1 VALNPS
7 LIGGDLAARER
18 REKSAK
24 IGFSPCFDRA
34 FVMMEI
40 QRLVPAHGSTQAI
53 VIRPVLT
60 LS

>member
-34 FVMMEI
+34 FLMMEI
-40 QRLVPAHGSTQAI
+40 QRLVPATWIDTSNCH
-53 VIRPVLT
+53 
-60 LS
+60 